1 MRRSTGLI
9 INTSVVSYSKRANT
23 SLVYYGKFS
32 ERSFGTTRLTTTRA
46 GLFHITGTD
55 IVRCLAF
62 RFHAFGR
69 PVKNS
74 KKFEEGIFSDLR
86 NLKAGNDASLEEPK
100 SPFLDFLYKNNCIR
114 TQKKQKVFYW
124 YSVPHDRLFLD
135 ALERDLKREKAG
147 QEATTESKAEPS
159 LSFVYDPSRSLY
171 EQLTHS
177 TDQDQNEQNIAG
189 VSHSRSPSVAPA
201 TASYVGP
208 QLQAQRTVSSA
219 REYASSDAFNDRST
233 SSQIMPTVQMPPI
246 MENQMM
252 MPTSTETMKSDQA
265 YNAMSYAPLNNS
277 NMQMSYDQIATVYQ
291 QQPPMSQMQRHSSM
305 TNFYME
311 PSPAPSFASA
321 NSYYDDQSRA
331 VSYEPITPPQYG
343 YNYTNEP
350 TYAHGDNAYHSNGHD
365 MQNVQQNMPQYSTT
379 MPPPPPPRFSSVPRQ
394 FPSAA
399 TQYSHIEGSPMYKQR
414 RRGSSMAGSYG
425 PAYPQVQAQMPAQM
439 PSQMAPPIY
448 AQMPQ
453 QMRQM
458 HASQYAVRHSSDL
471 RRSVSASVVPNG
483 QLYERSASN
492 PPPGSHAYMTQLR
505 QSQTPDRSRQSSPLA
520 SIETQQPMH
529 LMRDRYAGLMHDG
542 SHVATQSRQSSPG
555 PVVIRRAR
563 SATADTDPYPQKT
576 HTCPIP
582 SCGRD
587 FRRLEHLKRHV
598 RTHTQEKP
606 YQCAHCDKTFS
617 RSDNLAQ

>member
-1 MRRSTGLI
+1 MVCLEI
-9 INTSVVSYSKRANT
+9 
-23 SLVYYGKFS
+23 
-32 ERSFGTTRLTTTRA
+32 SFEATRLTCCTRA

-177 TDQDQNEQNIAG
+177 TDQDHNEQNIGGA
-189 VSHSRSPSVAPA
+189 SRSRSPVAAPA

-208 QLQAQRTVSSA
+208 QLQQHMVSSA
-219 REYASSDAFNDRST
+219 HEYASSDAFNDRST
-233 SSQIMPTVQMPPI
+233 SSQNMPTAQMPPI

-252 MPTSTETMKSDQA
+252 MPTSTETMKNEQA
-265 YNAMSYAPLNNS
+265 YSAISYAPITNG
-277 NMQMSYDQIATVYQ
+277 NMQMSYDQNATTYQ
-291 QQPPMSQMQRHSSM
+291 QHPPPTSQMQRHSSLP
-305 TNFYME
+305 NFYME

-321 NSYYDDQSRA
+321 NSYYDEQSRA

-343 YNYTNEP
+343 YSYTNEP
-350 TYAHGDNAYHSNGHD
+350 TYANDDNAYYGNGQNV
-365 MQNVQQNMPQYSTT
+365 QNVQQNMPQYSTT
-379 MPPPPPPRFSSVPRQ
+379 MPPPPLPRFSSVPRQ

-399 TQYSHIEGSPMYKQR
+399 SQYSHIEGSPMYKQR
-414 RRGSSMAGSYG
+414 RRGNSMAGSYG
-425 PAYPQVQAQMPAQM
+425 PAYPQVQPQMSTQMPM
-439 PSQMAPPIY
+439 QMAPPPVY

-453 QMRQM
+453 QMRPNP
-458 HASQYAVRHSSDL
+458 ASQYAVRRPSDL
-471 RRSVSASVVPNG
+471 RRSVSASVMSHG
-483 QLYERSASN
+483 QVYERSASN
-492 PPPGSHAYMTQLR
+492 PPQGSHAYMAQLR

-555 PVVIRRAR
+555 PGVMRRAR
-563 SATADTDPYPQKT
+563 SATVDTDPYPQKT

-606 YQCAHCDKTFS
+606 YQCPHCDKTFS